1 MNHLQVKAGA
11 EQEAFHL
18 PQPGLFADLDQG
30 SACVGLSDEFRELP
44 GTTQLRILDDW
55 QRGLEQERR
64 RALASLFRDLTASID
79 DVGLPNKLN
88 QFRQACVRMNIECP
102 ADLAILLQQV

>member
-1 MNHLQVKAGA
+1 MNHLQVNARA
-11 EQEAFHL
+11 EQDAFHL

-30 SACVGLSDEFRELP
+30 SASVGLSDEFRDLS
-44 GTTQLRILDDW
+44 GATQLRILADW

-64 RALASLFRDLTASID
+64 RALARLFRDLTASIAD
-79 DVGLPNKLN
+79 ISLPQKLS
-88 QFRQACVRMNIECP
+88 QFRQACIRMDIECP